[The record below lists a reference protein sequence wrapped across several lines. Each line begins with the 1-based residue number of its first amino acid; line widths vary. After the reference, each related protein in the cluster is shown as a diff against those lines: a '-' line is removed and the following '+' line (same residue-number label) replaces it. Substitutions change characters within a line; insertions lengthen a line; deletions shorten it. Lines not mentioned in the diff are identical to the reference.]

1 MNAQEVLLIELRSG
15 ERGESRTVQSTIDRW
30 LAEGQALLD
39 HGDNALALI
48 PLERVL
54 HQAPVGPASSQAWR
68 LKSEALEH
76 LGHLEQALDAAT
88 HAVALVPKHIPE
100 DAGGAIRAFKQRA
113 HIYDLLKRYPEALAD
128 TEHALEIAPNDLRLW
143 IMLSAFQTHV
153 SNHKAALSAA
163 EQALLLNRDSAEA
176 WHRKALTLYNLKQS
190 EAALT
195 AFEHAMQITSHNARE
210 RALREPRSSSI
221 LPLP

>member
-68 LKSEALEH
+68 LKSESLEH
-76 LGHLEQALDAAT
+76 LGHLDQALAAANR
-88 HAVALVPKHIPE
+88 AVLYGRCARR
-100 DAGGAIRAFKQRA
+100 DAGAGTTRAPLRCA
-113 HIYDLLKRYPEALAD
+113 PAL
-128 TEHALEIAPNDLRLW
+128 
-143 IMLSAFQTHV
+143 
-153 SNHKAALSAA
+153 
-163 EQALLLNRDSAEA
+163 
-176 WHRKALTLYNLKQS
+176 
-190 EAALT
+190 
-195 AFEHAMQITSHNARE
+195 
-210 RALREPRSSSI
+210 PRG
-221 LPLP
+221 PRR